1 MSAAKSDAGK
11 QDKYNQIHTGRSTI
25 KYILGQVQ
33 SNTYRGRITQ
43 VWNSNTSANERCFT
57 YMLGASIIKI
67 KCIHCGSI
75 HMKMDFFA
83 GFMCCQYHINQ
94 RLLRCKWLKN
104 GLSALV
110 GGEQEQEFV
119 LVHFWSDHFNTTAT
133 KYWSSAWPH
142 LYNVIVNFF
151 VHIWV
156 FVCAHLCICKT
167 MQWIA
172 NGWKM
177 VSMEQGFVQV
187 HLWSEHSN

>member
-83 GFMCCQYHINQ
+83 GFMCCHFVSYQPEIIALQ
-94 RLLRCKWLKN
+94 VAQKWFKRT
-104 GLSALV
+104 GGWRTRTRICASAL
-110 GGEQEQEFV
+110 
-119 LVHFWSDHFNTTAT
+119 LI
-133 KYWSSAWPH
+133 WPFQH
-142 LYNVIVNFF
+142 HCNKILEKCMTSPIQ
-151 VHIWV
+151 
-156 FVCAHLCICKT
+156 CDC
-167 MQWIA
+167 
-172 NGWKM
+172 
-177 VSMEQGFVQV
+177 
-187 HLWSEHSN
+187 